1 MKIYVLGHTGM
12 LGRYVYTYFKSKG
25 YDVIGFNRNNID
37 ISKSDY
43 SESALRSVLFHKGIK
58 KGDVIINCM
67 GTIKPMVDKYGTLNA
82 IKVNSLFPH
91 LLSGACEKEG
101 YKMIHIT
108 TDCVFSGK
116 KGMYNEDDL
125 HDCTDVYGKTK
136 SLGEPTNCTVV
147 RTSIIGEEVN
157 QTRSLTEWIKSM
169 KDKTANGFIN
179 HNWNGLTCLQL
190 AKVFENIINKDAY
203 WLGVRH
209 VPSPN
214 TITKNELIKI
224 ISDIY
229 DLNITLN
236 KVEDKNPIDRTMTS
250 KYDLGFNLPTIQEQ
264 IQEMKDFYPNLI
276 KNT

>member
-1 MKIYVLGHTGM
+1 MKIYVFGYTGM
-12 LGRYVYTYFKSKG
+12 LGRYVYTYLKSKG
-25 YDVIGFNRNNID
+25 YGVVGISRKDMD
-37 ISKSDY
+37 ITAFT
-43 SESALRSVLFHKGIK
+43 EPQLRANLFHLGFK
-58 KGDVIINCM
+58 KDDVIINCM

-91 LLSGACEKEG
+91 LLANVCEAEG

-136 SLGEPTNCTVV
+136 SLGEPNNCTVI
-147 RTSIIGEEVN
+147 RTSIIGEEVE
-157 QTRSLTEWIKSM
+157 QTRSLVEWIKSM

-179 HNWNGLTCLQL
+179 HNWNGLTCLQV
-190 AKVFENIINKDAY
+190 AKVFENIITKDAY

-209 VPSPN
+209 IPSPN
-214 TITKNELIKI
+214 TITKNELVKLV
-224 ISDIY
+224 SDIY

-250 KYDLGFNLPTIQEQ
+250 KYDMGFNLPTIKEQ
-264 IQEMKDFYPNLI
+264 IQEMKDFYPTLVVNL
-276 KNT
+276 